1 MIALSKENPYDLPD
15 ENVDELE
22 PQVNKGSVWSM
33 QAQWVA
39 SWVSSLIPKLSPNI
53 CFSLALHVSDL
64 QSLCVKDHTVLCR
77 WIILMRFL

>member
-33 QAQWVA
+33 QAPMG
-39 SWVSSLIPKLSPNI
+39 S
-53 CFSLALHVSDL
+53 
-64 QSLCVKDHTVLCR
+64 
-77 WIILMRFL
+77 FLGK